1 MVRRN
6 NPSRVITMIKTM
18 LQFEQSI
25 MFMEHQAQY
34 YLDSEKVNGALKGKW
49 HVTQKE
55 DGVYG
60 NIVCIRE
67 PDKALN
73 TVKVFSRDGKQLSN
87 TQWTERQF
95 AFVPPGVYIAEFTIF
110 NGVFED
116 ASRFYNPNV
125 VNQLDLEPGQFSNC
139 HLFDHVTIE
148 EFIKGKTTRD
158 ATSRYAFLYSIFFED
173 TGLRNSIN
181 VNIVTKY
188 TADSYQEALFMA
200 DHLITKGAEGAVL
213 LHESQTWARG
223 KRLDSGIKV
232 VAYKYFDL
240 RILGVKAGK
249 GKHAKVA
256 GALYVLWRAF
266 ADKENPPAK
275 LAVDG
280 KIDYDTRR
288 EWYVAQI
295 MAGKLEGKIAK
306 VKCKG
311 LTKYG
316 MMRQPKLIE
325 VRWDKTEA
333 DM

>member
-1 MVRRN
+1 M
-6 NPSRVITMIKTM
+6 ITTM

-25 MFMEHQAQY
+25 KFMEHQAQY
-34 YLDSEKVNGALKGKW
+34 YLDSDKVTSPLTGEW

-73 TVKVFSRDGKQLSN
+73 TVKVFSRDGNVLSN
-87 TQWTERQF
+87 TQWAERQF
-95 AFVPPGVYIAEFTIF
+95 AFVPPGVYIAEFTIH

-139 HLFDHVTIE
+139 YLFDHVTIE
-148 EFIKGKTTRD
+148 EFIKGKTERTY
-158 ATSRYAFLYSIFFED
+158 TNRYLFLYSIFFED
-173 TGLRNSIN
+173 TGLRNSLN

-188 TADSYQEALFMA
+188 TVDNYEQALMMA
-200 DHLITKGAEGAVL
+200 DHLIDKGAEGAVL
-213 LHESQTWARG
+213 LWESQTWARG

-232 VAYKYFDL
+232 VSYKYFDL
-240 RILGVKAGK
+240 RVLGIKQGK
-249 GKHAKVA
+249 GKHAAVV
-256 GALYVLWRAF
+256 GALYVKWCPF
-266 ADKENPPAK
+266 ADSNNAAIKIP
-275 LAVDG
+275 VDG

-288 EWYVAQI
+288 AWYVAHRTT
-295 MAGKLEGKIAK
+295 GNLENKIAK